1 MRKHITSF
9 DTRKHHIHLECFLTD
24 AHGIIYSVAGILDTG
39 APQTEFSDQFLV
51 YAGLLKS
58 RREETIIPTGLQ
70 THKYGK
76 LTVPSVKICGHEI
89 TAFEIIVSS
98 FEASW
103 GIDALIGLDFFRR
116 FLITIDYSKGVLITE
131 PYGGTIEAY

>member
-1 MRKHITSF
+1 MP
-9 DTRKHHIHLECFLTD
+9 D
-24 AHGIIYSVAGILDTG
+24 
-39 APQTEFSDQFLV
+39 FSN
-51 YAGLLKS
+51 
-58 RREETIIPTGLQ
+58 TIIPTGLQ

-89 TAFEIIVSS
+89 TAFEVIVSS